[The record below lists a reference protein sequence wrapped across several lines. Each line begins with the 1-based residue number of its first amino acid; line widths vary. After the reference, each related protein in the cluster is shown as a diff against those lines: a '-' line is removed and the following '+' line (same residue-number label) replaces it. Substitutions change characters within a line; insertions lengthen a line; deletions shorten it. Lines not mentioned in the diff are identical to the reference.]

1 MTGGR
6 TNSHGCFHGCAQGTV
21 ASGECESGIKAIFT
35 GYGPHARRQ
44 FKRSRRGQTHT
55 HTVFFFLEGFFKLK
69 KVDLREGDSRR
80 LQEEDVNANVNVKV
94 TVSVKVS
101 KCK

>member
-21 ASGECESGIKAIFT
+21 ASGECESGIKAILRVT
-35 GYGPHARRQ
+35 ARMQ
-44 FKRSRRGQTHT
+44 GGSLRGVGGDRHT
-55 HTVFFFLEGFFKLK
+55 HTQFFFLEGFFKLK

-101 KCK
+101 KCE

>member
-1 MTGGR
+1 MRVG
-6 TNSHGCFHGCAQGTV
+6 HQGN
-21 ASGECESGIKAIFT
+21 FT

-55 HTVFFFLEGFFKLK
+55 HTVFFLEGFFKLK

-80 LQEEDVNANVNVKV
+80 LQKEDVNANVNVKV